1 MSNGWTPERRQ
12 RQSEMIKQ
20 WKPWE
25 RSTGPKTKAGKL
37 KTCQNA
43 TRSIQVEQCLQ
54 KIASLLTDQKKFQVE
69 VAKSYLTT

>member
-25 RSTGPKTKAGKL
+25 KSTGPRTEAGK
-37 KTCQNA
+37 QISAVNA
-43 TRSIQVEQCLQ
+43 VKYSNFHDQISCLVQ
-54 KIASLLTDQKKFQVE
+54 LLTTQATQSNNRF
-69 VAKSYLTT
+69 